1 MKIRKALSI
10 AILTFAATPLYAGVA
25 MDLVT
30 KDASGAATEAMKVF
44 AQSGKIRMDD
54 VAQSSGE
61 DMSMIFLGQKFI
73 VLSHS
78 DKTYIV
84 MDEAMVAEL
93 GSQMSVAMQQ
103 MEAQLAGMPP
113 EQRAMVEQMM
123 KGQMQ
128 GMMGGDAAAPPK
140 PTVKRTGSGQW
151 QGQPCTE
158 YTVYEGGEKTQE
170 ICAAPLG
177 DIGGADEALR
187 AFENMAGFMNK
198 LADAMPEPMASGMG
212 ENPMGLIDQING
224 FPVRTVDFVNGQAS
238 YETTL
243 ESVVELALDDSIFAP
258 PAGYTQQKPFTGR

>member
-1 MKIRKALSI
+1 M
-10 AILTFAATPLYAGVA
+10 ATARLYAGVA

-30 KDASGAATEAMKVF
+30 KDASGATTEEMKVY
-44 AQSGKIRMDD
+44 AQSGMIRMDD
-54 VAQSSGE
+54 VAKSSGE

-84 MDEAMVAEL
+84 MDEAMVSEM
-93 GSQMSVAMQQ
+93 GSQMSAAMQQ

-123 KGQMQ
+123 QGQMQ
-128 GMMGGDAAAPPK
+128 GMMGGDAAAPPP
-140 PTVKRTGSGQW
+140 PTVKRIGSGEW
-151 QGQPCTE
+151 QGQSCIQ
-158 YTVYEGGEKTQE
+158 YAVYEGGEKKQE
-170 ICAAPLG
+170 ICAASLG
-177 DIGGADEALR
+177 DIDGAEEALL
-187 AFENMAGFMNK
+187 AFKNMAEFMNK

-224 FPVRTVDFVNGQAS
+224 FPVRTVDFADGRTS

-243 ESVVELALDDSIFAP
+243 ESVVEQALDASIFAP
-258 PAGYTQQKPFTGR
+258 PAAYTQQDPFAGR